1 MAYKNLVITPNNVSK
16 QAFVQK
22 SQFYKGF
29 STTNDKS
36 MTTKIYDFD
45 LIKQDIMN
53 MFQTKQGERVM
64 NPEFGTVIWSLIYEP
79 FTADVKQLISE
90 DVTRIL
96 NYDPRVTPTQIQI
109 TEAEYGMIIEATL
122 FYKQENMT
130 DVMRLSF
137 DKELGIVSQQ

>member
-29 STTNDKS
+29 STANEKG

-64 NPEFGTVIWSLIYEP
+64 NPEFGTIIWSLIYEP

>member
-1 MAYKNLVITPNNVSK
+1 MAYKNLVITPPNVSK

-29 STTNDKS
+29 STADDKS

-64 NPEFGTVIWSLIYEP
+64 NPEFGTVIWGLIYEP

-109 TEAEYGMIIEATL
+109 TEAEYGMVIEATL

-130 DVMRLSF
+130 DVMRLNF
-137 DKELGIVSQQ
+137 DKELGIVTQQ